1 MTGRR
6 CESGFEGVCM
16 SRGAYSRQFEHIVFP
31 RNELRH
37 IAINLAPASLS
48 ASESSEV
55 LVPWANEEMEFATWL
70 LARAGLDARSYRH
83 ETLQRRLPACLRS
96 LRARSCQHAREI
108 LDQRPTAIHTALS
121 ALLVGVTSFFRDAAV
136 FEQLRH
142 ELWQTM
148 DERGQGIYAWSIGCS
163 DGAELYSL
171 GMIVADHGRLAESY
185 LLGTDCRSDAI
196 EQARTGVYS
205 AAATQHVPA
214 DLKTRY
220 LDRNGSCFTV
230 TTSLRKAVRWRV
242 SSILNEFESGLW
254 DTIFFRNTAL
264 YLHPDTVQTLW
275 PKLEAALRPGGLLVL
290 GRAERPSGVQRLRAI
305 GPCLY
310 RRQAR

>member
-1 MTGRR
+1 
-6 CESGFEGVCM
+6 M

-37 IAINLAPASLS
+37 IAINLAPASMI
-48 ASESSEV
+48 APTPGEV
-55 LVPWANEEMEFATWL
+55 LSPWANEEMEFAVWL
-70 LARAGLDARSYRH
+70 LARVGLDARSYRH

-108 LDQRPTAIHTALS
+108 LDQRPTAIHSAIS
-121 ALLVGVTSFFRDAAV
+121 ALLVGVTSFFRDSAV
-136 FEQLRH
+136 FEQLRQ
-142 ELWQTM
+142 ELRQTM

-171 GMIVADHGRLAESY
+171 GMIVADQDRLAESY

-196 EQARTGVYS
+196 ELARMGSYGHL
-205 AAATQHVPA
+205 ATQHVPSE
-214 DLKTRY
+214 LKTRY
-220 LDRNGSCFTV
+220 LERNGSCFTV
-230 TTSLRKAVRWRV
+230 TPTLRKAVRWRV

-254 DTIFFRNTAL
+254 DVIFFRNIAL
-264 YLHPDTVQTLW
+264 YLHPDIVQTLW